1 MKIQTSNRLAHL
13 QIELQET
20 IQQNNCLCMQVQPKQ
35 AQIRSMEN
43 YLRFNNGDK
52 RIVQQYKKACRELN
66 TLYNR
71 IARNNSKISR
81 LQYNIQIEGMKANS
95 LYAPSCRRRRSR
107 LPRRYY

>member
-43 YLRFNNGDK
+43 YLRFN
-52 RIVQQYKKACRELN
+52 
-66 TLYNR
+66 
-71 IARNNSKISR
+71 KIS
-81 LQYNIQIEGMKANS
+81 I
-95 LYAPSCRRRRSR
+95 
-107 LPRRYY
+107 